1 MNDAPAMSDAPAMP
15 QEQADDAED
24 RFIQQV
30 LFEAIR
36 QQKLNARQ
44 PRNPGQYTV
53 SEAVQEELSQLKPL
67 KRMAKAIE
75 REFKKDNINDA
86 PHANPT
92 SMSTQ
97 VPAQVAAATT
107 TPSSKPTA
115 NKSLPQIDRVP
126 TATNVPSFI
135 ERYKVDMLYTQ
146 EVKERFGLNDLD
158 RAGNRRLASRVTSAR
173 AAARPYEPLFETL
186 QFLIEGRQ
194 LSPDTIQKNMV
205 ATLGQTRSI
214 RAEFKRMAQVIAGV
228 EGVENRAEA
237 PKKAL
242 DIPDPK

>member
-97 VPAQVAAATT
+97 VPAQVAAATAAA
-107 TPSSKPTA
+107 SA
-115 NKSLPQIDRVP
+115 NKPLPHIERVT
-126 TATNVPSFI
+126 TARDVRSFI
-135 ERYKVDMLYTQ
+135 EWYMVDMLCKQ

-158 RAGNRRLASRVTSAR
+158 RARNGKLASRVTSAR
-173 AAARPYEPLFETL
+173 AAAKPYKPLFETL
-186 QFLIEGRQ
+186 QHLIEIKRCF
-194 LSPDTIQKNMV
+194 SPDEIQDNMV

-214 RAEFKRMAQVIAGV
+214 RDEFKRMANILAGV
-228 EGVENRAEA
+228 DGVENRADA
-237 PKKAL
+237 LKKAWNV
-242 DIPDPK
+242 PDPK